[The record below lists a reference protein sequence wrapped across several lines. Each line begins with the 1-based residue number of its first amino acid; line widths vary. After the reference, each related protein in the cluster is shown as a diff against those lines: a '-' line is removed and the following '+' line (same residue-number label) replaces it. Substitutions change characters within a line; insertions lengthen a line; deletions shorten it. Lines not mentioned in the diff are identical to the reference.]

1 MDTLATPTFKR
12 LSPSQTDATSENA
25 VAPHS
30 DDANTDRV
38 SATTERFTLT
48 LNYVY
53 KTLPGTLE
61 GPTYEIAGE
70 PFRMDKKEDA
80 FVLWHDYLPF
90 RGEGATLL
98 EAEQRLI
105 EDARNMMPLEWEAH
119 PVWLERRDFILKVM

>member
-1 MDTLATPTFKR
+1 MDTFATPTFKR
-12 LSPSQTDATSENA
+12 LGPSQTDAARENA
-25 VAPHS
+25 VVPHS
-30 DDANTDRV
+30 DAANKDRV

-53 KTLPGTLE
+53 NSLPGTQ

-70 PFRMDKKEDA
+70 PFRMDKKEDG

-105 EDARNMMPLEWEAH
+105 EDARNLMPLEWEAH
-119 PVWLERRDFILKVM
+119 PIWLERRDFILKVM